1 MSKKMQ
7 SIDYDED
14 ENLKLKEGTNFDKES
29 DKYTSKFKKE
39 FDNIQ
44 GKIVKLQENNK
55 ASKLSLE

>member
-7 SIDYDED
+7 SIDYDEE

-39 FDNIQ
+39 FDSIQ

>member
-1 MSKKMQ
+1 MQ
-7 SIDYDED
+7 SIDYDEE

-39 FDNIQ
+39 FDSIQ

>member
-7 SIDYDED
+7 SIDYDEE